1 MNEDDLEPPETLAYL
16 MLDHNTGEGEILWRF
31 GWDEGMDPVYKAD
44 ILKDLYGLIDC
55 EYDKALEELRACL
68 NSIK

>member
-16 MLDHNTGEGEILWRF
+16 MLDHNTEEGEILWRF

-44 ILKDLYGLIDC
+44 ILSDLAGLLLR
-55 EYDKALEELRACL
+55 EYNMAVEELDACL
-68 NSIK
+68 NSHK